1 MMALPGRIV
10 LKQLKSS
17 GVILEKGSLSG
28 AAAGEGVGPS
38 ARVCSFR
45 QESPNGHEVA
55 GSNLLQGLKSACVA
69 AAGDEKVLR
78 CLRAALSF
86 SVLWKIPTI
95 TGEIACSVGNTGC
108 RKEVE

>member
-1 MMALPGRIV
+1 MRALPGRIV
-10 LKQLKSS
+10 LKKLKSS

-38 ARVCSFR
+38 APVCSFR

-55 GSNLLQGLKSACVA
+55 GSNLLQGLTSECVA

-95 TGEIACSVGNTGC
+95 TGEIVCSVGKTGC